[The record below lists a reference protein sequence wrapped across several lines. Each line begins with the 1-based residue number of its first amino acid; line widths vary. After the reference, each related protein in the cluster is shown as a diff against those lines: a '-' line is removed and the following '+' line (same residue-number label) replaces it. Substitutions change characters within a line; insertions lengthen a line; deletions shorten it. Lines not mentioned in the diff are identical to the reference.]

1 MDQSL
6 VMTFL
11 TDLDKETTYTLSGVK
26 DGLTQQEISAFM
38 DYLIS
43 SNCIASSAGAF
54 TKKVKASVVQKV
66 STSYTF

>member
-26 DGLTQQEISAFM
+26 EGLTQQEIGAFM

-43 SNCIASSAGAF
+43 SNCIVTSAGSF
-54 TKKVKASVVQKV
+54 QTKVKASIVQKV

>member
-6 VMTFL
+6 VMTFK
-11 TDLDKETTYTLSGVK
+11 TDLGKETTYTLSGVK
-26 DGLTQQEISAFM
+26 DNLTENEISAFM

-43 SNCIASSAGAF
+43 SNCIVTSAGSF
-54 TKKVKASVVQKV
+54 QTKVKASIVQKV